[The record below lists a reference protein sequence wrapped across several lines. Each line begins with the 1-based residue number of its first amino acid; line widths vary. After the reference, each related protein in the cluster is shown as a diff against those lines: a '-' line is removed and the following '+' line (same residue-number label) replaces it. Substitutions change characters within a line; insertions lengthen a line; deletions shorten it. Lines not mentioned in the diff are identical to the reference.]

1 MASIGIL
8 GGTFDPVHRAHIQV
22 ALTALRELQLDEV
35 RLIPCRQSPTRI
47 APLASPE
54 QRLAMLNLAVAN
66 EPALIVDDRE
76 CQRQGVSYSV
86 DTLTELRNEHPDAAL
101 FFIVGV
107 DAFNGLLAWHKWS
120 EIFELAHIV
129 VVNRMG
135 EKLLSEGELAEI
147 LVERGCS
154 TKPSTQKGNI
164 ITGLS
169 CELPHAASQIRA
181 ALNAG
186 ESVEGFVDKAVHD
199 YIQENRLYQ

>member
-22 ALTALRELQLDEV
+22 ALTVLQGLQLDEV

-54 QRLAMLNLAVAN
+54 QRIAMLNLAVAN
-66 EPALIVDDRE
+66 EPALLVDDRE
-76 CQRQGVSYSV
+76 CHRQGVSYSV

-120 EIFELAHIV
+120 ELFQLAHIV
-129 VVNRMG
+129 VVSRPG
-135 EKLLSEGELAEI
+135 EELLAEGELAE
-147 LVERGCS
+147 LLAQRECC
-154 TKPSTQKGNI
+154 TKPETQAGSI

-169 CELPHAASQIRA
+169 CQLPHAASQIRA
-181 ALNAG
+181 ALKAG
-186 ESVEGFVDKAVHD
+186 EPIEKLMDEAVHD

>member
-8 GGTFDPVHRAHIQV
+8 GGTFDPVHHAHIQV
-22 ALTALRELQLDEV
+22 ALTALQGLQLDEV
-35 RLIPCRQSPTRI
+35 RLIPCRQSPTRV
-47 APLASPE
+47 APVASPE
-54 QRLAMLNLAVAN
+54 QRIAMLNLAARN

-86 DTLTELRNEHPDAAL
+86 DTLQDFRREFPQTAL

-120 EIFELAHIV
+120 MLFQLAHIV
-129 VVNRMG
+129 VVSRPG
-135 EKLLSEGELAEI
+135 EKLVAEGELAE
-147 LVERGCS
+147 LLAQRECC
-154 TKPSTQKGNI
+154 TKPETQAGSI

-169 CELPHAASQIRA
+169 CQLPHAASQIRA
-181 ALNAG
+181 ALKAG
-186 ESVEGFVDKAVHD
+186 EPIGKLMDEAVHN

>member
-8 GGTFDPVHRAHIQV
+8 GGTFDPVHHAHIQV
-22 ALTALRELQLDEV
+22 ALTALQGLQLDEV

-47 APLASPE
+47 APLASTE
-54 QRLAMLNLAVAN
+54 QRIAMLNLAVAN

-101 FFIVGV
+101 FFIVGA

-120 EIFELAHIV
+120 ELFQLAHIV
-129 VVNRMG
+129 VVSRPG
-135 EKLLSEGELAEI
+135 EELLADGELAE
-147 LVERGCS
+147 LLAQRECC
-154 TKPSTQKGNI
+154 TKPETQAGSI

-169 CELPHAASQIRA
+169 CQLPHAASQIRA
-181 ALNAG
+181 ALKAG
-186 ESVEGFVDKAVHD
+186 EPIGKLMDEAVHD

>member
-22 ALTALRELQLDEV
+22 ALTALQGLQLDEV

-47 APLASPE
+47 APVASPE
-54 QRLAMLNLAVAN
+54 QRIAMLNLAVAN

-86 DTLTELRNEHPDAAL
+86 DTLQDFRREFPQAAL

-120 EIFELAHIV
+120 ELFQLAHIV
-129 VVNRMG
+129 VVSRLG
-135 EKLLSEGELAEI
+135 EELVAEGELAE
-147 LVERGCS
+147 LLAQRQCC
-154 TKPSTQKGNI
+154 TKPETHAGSI

-169 CELPHAASQIRA
+169 CQLPHAASQIRA
-181 ALNAG
+181 ALKAG
-186 ESVEGFVDKAVHD
+186 EPIGKSMDKAVHD

>member
-8 GGTFDPVHRAHIQV
+8 GGTFDPVHHAHIQV
-22 ALTALRELQLDEV
+22 ALTALQGLQLDEV

-47 APLASPE
+47 APVASPE
-54 QRLAMLNLAVAN
+54 HRIAMLNMAVAN
-66 EPALIVDDRE
+66 EPALMVDDRE

-86 DTLTELRNEHPDAAL
+86 DTLTDLRNEHPDAAL

-120 EIFELAHIV
+120 ELFQLAHIV
-129 VVNRMG
+129 VVNRPG
-135 EKLLSEGELAEI
+135 EELVAEGELTELLAQRE
-147 LVERGCS
+147 CC
-154 TKPSTQKGNI
+154 TKPETQAGSI

-169 CELPHAASQIRA
+169 CQLPHAANQIRA
-181 ALNAG
+181 ALKAG
-186 ESVEGFVDKAVHD
+186 EPIGKLMDDAVHD